1 MSTLRGN
8 RVWTGVLCL
17 GCLTSLVLAQDPDP
31 VQQREQQKRIQGR
44 VAEVAR
50 RASSTLDAM
59 TYQRLSPTLERKML
73 EEVARGLQELS
84 QEQIQQVL
92 QYLEAAVAAQQ
103 AGNPQKVSESQQQA
117 YAKQREIISQLR
129 SMLIKLDLIRNLDE
143 AAARLDAAAEKQL
156 ALNAE
161 TLATARLPRR
171 GVRRFGDDRL
181 ELANEQQDLR
191 TEINALFKQIEN
203 LIPHLSPQQ
212 KDRLERAEFA
222 VRSLRLLQEL
232 QGTIAL
238 VREGQWELA
247 TDRQRRHAKELKD
260 LAHALRT
267 PPSDSVAALKTAQEK
282 LQRAIDAQKKV
293 QEQTQEPANPEQI
306 EQARRQGVDPNLM
319 RGHELANAQA
329 RAEFAARDARKAA
342 EDADPEVA
350 NLLKPVENQQWKAED
365 ALRQGKLDEAQPPQQ
380 QALNKLQQ
388 AKAEID
394 RRIAAAE
401 QAKVDPRAAVEQAA
415 QRLDKLIQQQKDA
428 QGVTQRAEKNP
439 DRLPLA
445 QALQKETHQNAQQL
459 QQTPLPPNPAF
470 QQALQQATEA
480 MQQAQ
485 NKLDAQDA
493 RQAQTDQQQAL
504 QALER
509 AKKALEHQLQAI
521 DQRRED
527 IARLEELKNQLEELA
542 KNERD
547 IAEKAQ
553 KAEQPQQNR
562 DLAQKQE
569 QLQAPTNK
577 AQEQL
582 QQMAERHLQ
591 AADPQAAQPLQ
602 KAAEAVQQAQQNQQQ
617 ARENLQ
623 KNQPQQAA
631 QQAQQAADKLQQAA
645 RNLQDQLNQKRGE
658 EANDQ
663 AALQPQR
670 LDPNNAAQQLQ
681 QAIEQAQQAAQQAQ
695 QANHAQHQAQNAQQQ
710 PNNPQQQANN
720 NAQQQPNNNAQP
732 NLAELQKQLARDA
745 QQQQLP
751 QAAQA
756 AEKAAQDLEQGN
768 LPQAIKNQQKA
779 LDELNQAAQKQQANN
794 GQQQA
799 GQQQAN
805 NGQQQNGQQGNTGQQ
820 QQGNMGQQQAGQ
832 QGNMGQQP
840 GQQGAAQLAQRQQQL
855 LEAARALQQSQQANN
870 AAQAA
875 LQQAQANT
883 PMSIQNQLQQAQ
895 QQLQQAA
902 QQLQQG
908 QPAQAAQNQQQ
919 AAQQLQQALQALQA
933 AQQQAQSNPG
943 QQAGQQPGQQQAN
956 MGQQPGQQAGQQP
969 GQQQATMGQQPG
981 QQAGQQPGQQQAN
994 SNQPNQQPGPGRPN
1008 NPTISEGDQNGDEKL
1023 NKAGSNG
1030 NLVTGDG
1037 SFIQLRSKERER
1049 VQQGADA
1056 RLPAEFREL
1065 IKLFNMNIK
1074 NAKPTTS
1081 GGNK

>member
-1 MSTLRGN
+1 MSTLRCN
-8 RVWTGVLCL
+8 RVWPGVLCL
-17 GCLTSLVLAQDPDP
+17 GCLTTLVLAQDPDP

-59 TYQRLSPTLERKML
+59 TYQRLSPSLERKML

-84 QEQIQQVL
+84 QDQIQQVL

-171 GVRRFGDDRL
+171 GARRFGDDRL

-191 TEINALFKQIEN
+191 TEITALFKQIEN
-203 LIPHLSPQQ
+203 LIPHLPPQQ

-222 VRSLRLLQEL
+222 VRSLRLLQEM

-306 EQARRQGVDPNLM
+306 EQARRQGVDPNVM

-329 RAEFAARDARKAA
+329 KAEFAARDARKAA
-342 EDADPEVA
+342 EDAAPEVA

-380 QALNKLQQ
+380 QALDKLQQ

-401 QAKVDPRAAVEQAA
+401 QAKADPRAAVEQAA

-445 QALQKETHQNAQQL
+445 QALQKETNQNAQQL

-493 RQAQTDQQQAL
+493 RQAQTDQQRAL

-509 AKKALEHQLQAI
+509 AKQALEHQLRAI

-527 IARLEELKNQLEELA
+527 IARLEELKNHLEELA
-542 KNERD
+542 RNERD

-553 KAEQPQQNR
+553 KAEEPQQNR

-569 QLQAPTNK
+569 QLQPPTNQ

-582 QQMAERHLQ
+582 QQMAERHLR

-602 KAAEAVQQAQQNQQQ
+602 KAAEAVRQAQENQQQ

-631 QQAQQAADKLQQAA
+631 QQAQQAAEKLQQAA
-645 RNLQDQLNQKRGE
+645 RNLQDQINQKRGE

-681 QAIEQAQQAAQQAQ
+681 QAIEQAQRAAQQAQ
-695 QANHAQHQAQNAQQQ
+695 QANNAQQQAQNPQQQ

-720 NAQQQPNNNAQP
+720 NAQQQAQP

-756 AEKAAQDLEQGN
+756 AEKAAQALEQGN
-768 LPQAIKNQQKA
+768 LPQAIENQQKA
-779 LDELNQAAQKQQANN
+779 LDELNRAAQMQQADN
-794 GQQQA
+794 GQQQPR
-799 GQQQAN
+799 
-805 NGQQQNGQQGNTGQQ
+805 Q

-832 QGNMGQQP
+832 QQPGQQQGNMGQQQA

-883 PMSIQNQLQQAQ
+883 PMSVQNQLQQAQ

-943 QQAGQQPGQQQAN
+943 QQGGQSQQPGQQQAN
-956 MGQQPGQQAGQQP
+956 MGQQPGQQP
-969 GQQQATMGQQPG
+969 GQQQANTGQQSG

-1049 VQQGADA
+1049 VQQGADS

-1074 NAKPTTS
+1074 NAKPAPS
-1081 GGNK
+1081 GGSR

>member
-171 GVRRFGDDRL
+171 DVRRFGDDRL

-969 GQQQATMGQQPG
+969 GQQQA
-981 QQAGQQPGQQQAN
+981 N

>member
-710 PNNPQQQANN
+710 PNNPQQQANS

-779 LDELNQAAQKQQANN
+779 LDELNQAAQK
-794 GQQQA
+794 
-799 GQQQAN
+799 QQAN

-933 AQQQAQSNPG
+933 VQQQAQSNPG

-956 MGQQPGQQAGQQP
+956 MGQQSGQQAGQQP
-969 GQQQATMGQQPG
+969 GQQQANMG

>member
-855 LEAARALQQSQQANN
+855 LEATRALQQSQQANN

-969 GQQQATMGQQPG
+969 GQQQA
-981 QQAGQQPGQQQAN
+981 N

-1074 NAKPTTS
+1074 NAKPAPS

>member
-1 MSTLRGN
+1 MSTLRCN
-8 RVWTGVLCL
+8 RVWPGVLCL
-17 GCLTSLVLAQDPDP
+17 GCLTTLVLAQDPDP

-59 TYQRLSPTLERKML
+59 TYQRLSPSLERKML

-84 QEQIQQVL
+84 QDQIQQVL

-171 GVRRFGDDRL
+171 GARRFGDDRL

-191 TEINALFKQIEN
+191 TEITALFKQIEN
-203 LIPHLSPQQ
+203 LIPHLPPQQ

-222 VRSLRLLQEL
+222 VRSLRLLQEM

-306 EQARRQGVDPNLM
+306 EQARRQGVDPNVM

-329 RAEFAARDARKAA
+329 KAEFAARDARKAA
-342 EDADPEVA
+342 EDAAPEVA

-380 QALNKLQQ
+380 QALDKLQQ

-401 QAKVDPRAAVEQAA
+401 QAKADPRAAVEQAA

-445 QALQKETHQNAQQL
+445 QALQKETNQNAQQL

-493 RQAQTDQQQAL
+493 RQAQTDQQRAL

-509 AKKALEHQLQAI
+509 AKQALEHQLRAI

-527 IARLEELKNQLEELA
+527 IARLEELKNHLEELA
-542 KNERD
+542 RNERD

-553 KAEQPQQNR
+553 KAEEPQQNR

-569 QLQAPTNK
+569 QLQPPTNQ

-582 QQMAERHLQ
+582 QQMAERHLR

-602 KAAEAVQQAQQNQQQ
+602 KAAEAVRQAQENQQQ

-631 QQAQQAADKLQQAA
+631 QQAQQAAEKLQQAA
-645 RNLQDQLNQKRGE
+645 RNLQDQINQKRGE

-681 QAIEQAQQAAQQAQ
+681 QAIEQAQRAAQQAQ
-695 QANHAQHQAQNAQQQ
+695 QANNAQQQAQNPQQQ

-720 NAQQQPNNNAQP
+720 NAQQQAQP

-756 AEKAAQDLEQGN
+756 AEKAAQALEQGN
-768 LPQAIKNQQKA
+768 LPQAIENQQKA
-779 LDELNQAAQKQQANN
+779 LDELNRAAQMQQADN
-794 GQQQA
+794 GQQQPR
-799 GQQQAN
+799 
-805 NGQQQNGQQGNTGQQ
+805 Q
-820 QQGNMGQQQAGQ
+820 QQGNMGQQQA
-832 QGNMGQQP
+832 

-883 PMSIQNQLQQAQ
+883 PMSVQNQLQQAQ

-943 QQAGQQPGQQQAN
+943 QQGGQSQQPGQQQAN
-956 MGQQPGQQAGQQP
+956 MGQQPGQQP
-969 GQQQATMGQQPG
+969 GQQQANTGQQSG

-1049 VQQGADA
+1049 VQQGADS

-1074 NAKPTTS
+1074 NAKPAPS
-1081 GGNK
+1081 GGSR